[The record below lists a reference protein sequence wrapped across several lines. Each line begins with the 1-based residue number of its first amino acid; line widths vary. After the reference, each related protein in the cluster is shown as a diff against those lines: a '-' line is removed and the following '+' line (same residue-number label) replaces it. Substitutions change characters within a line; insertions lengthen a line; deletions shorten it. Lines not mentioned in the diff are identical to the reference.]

1 MSIDDAL
8 RAKVHRLVRDY
19 VSDDTI
25 PADLTAEPAAIRCG
39 TAVIYLRLVP
49 TSAEAERPVLRLFS
63 PLLRNVERSPELLG
77 ELNDL
82 NGRLNF
88 LRIFWRD
95 STVYAAAELLAP
107 TLTASELSNAC
118 DWLSDA
124 ADYYDVRLHAR
135 FGGDLAF
142 EPPPASDHP
151 ADTPGHLDSPTAKA
165 AP

>member
-1 MSIDDAL
+1 VSIDDAL

-19 VSDDTI
+19 VGDDTI

-39 TAVIYLRLVP
+39 TAIVYLRLVA
-49 TSAEAERPVLRLFS
+49 SAVATERPVLRLFS
-63 PLLRNVERSPELLG
+63 PLLRNVERSHELLE

-88 LRIFWRD
+88 MRIFWRD
-95 STVYAAAELLAP
+95 STVYAAVELLAT
-107 TLTASELSNAC
+107 TLTAGELSNAC
-118 DWLSDA
+118 DWLADA
-124 ADYYDVRLHAR
+124 ADYYDVRLHAH

-151 ADTPGHLDSPTAKA
+151 ADTPSPSARVAK
-165 AP
+165 

>member
-1 MSIDDAL
+1 VSIDDAL
-8 RAKVHRLVRDY
+8 RVKVHRLVRDY
-19 VSDDTI
+19 VGGDTI
-25 PADLTAEPAAIRCG
+25 PADLTTEPAAIRCG
-39 TAVIYLRLVP
+39 TAIVYLRLVA
-49 TSAEAERPVLRLFS
+49 SAVATEQPVLRLFS
-63 PLLRNVERSPELLG
+63 PLLRNVERSPELLD

-95 STVYAAAELLAP
+95 ATVYAAAELLAT

-118 DWLSDA
+118 DWLADA

-142 EPPPASDHP
+142 EPPPASEHP
-151 ADTPGHLDSPTAKA
+151 ADTPSPTKTAKA

>member
-1 MSIDDAL
+1 VSIDDAL

-19 VSDDTI
+19 VGDDTV

-39 TAVIYLRLVP
+39 TAVLYLRLVS
-49 TSAEAERPVLRLFS
+49 TERPVLRVFS
-63 PLLRNVERSPELLG
+63 PLLRHVERSPRLLA

-95 STVYAAAELLAP
+95 STVYAAAELLAR

-124 ADYYDVRLHAR
+124 ADYYDVRLHAQ
-135 FGGDLAF
+135 FGGELAF
-142 EPPPASDHP
+142 TPPPSSDHP
-151 ADTPGHLDSPTAKA
+151 ADSPTAKA
-165 AP
+165 TQ

>member
-8 RAKVHRLVRDY
+8 RGKVHRLVRDY
-19 VSDDTI
+19 VGDDTI

-39 TAVIYLRLVP
+39 TAVVYLRLVS
-49 TSAEAERPVLRLFS
+49 TEHPVLRLFS
-63 PLLRNVERSPELLG
+63 PLLRHVDRSPQLLA

-95 STVYAAAELLAP
+95 STVYAAAELLAR

-124 ADYYDVRLHAR
+124 ADYYDVRLHAQ
-135 FGGDLAF
+135 FGGELAF
-142 EPPPASDHP
+142 TPPPSSDHP
-151 ADTPGHLDSPTAKA
+151 ADSPTAKA
-165 AP
+165 RQ

>member
-8 RAKVHRLVRDY
+8 RARVHRLVRDY
-19 VSDDTI
+19 VGDDTI

-39 TAVIYLRLVP
+39 TAIVYLRLVSSP
-49 TSAEAERPVLRLFS
+49 VDAERPVLRLFS
-63 PLLRNVERSPELLG
+63 PLLRNVGRSTELLD

-82 NGRLNF
+82 NARLNF
-88 LRIFWRD
+88 LRIFWRE
-95 STVYAAAELLAP
+95 STVYAAAELLAS

-124 ADYYDVRLHAR
+124 ADYYDVRLHAH

-142 EPPPASDHP
+142 EPPPTSDHP
-151 ADTPGHLDSPTAKA
+151 ADRPSPTAKA

>member
-8 RAKVHRLVRDY
+8 RVKVHRLVRDY

-25 PADLTAEPAAIRCG
+25 PADLTTDPAAIRCG
-39 TAVIYLRLVP
+39 TAIVYLRLAS
-49 TSAEAERPVLRLFS
+49 TSAETERPVLRLFS
-63 PLLRNVERSPELLG
+63 PLLRNVERSPDLL
-77 ELNDL
+77 EKLNDL

-95 STVYAAAELLAP
+95 STVYAAAELLAS

-118 DWLSDA
+118 DWLADA
-124 ADYYDVRLHAR
+124 ADYYDVRLHAH

-142 EPPPASDHP
+142 EPPPTSDHP
-151 ADTPGHLDSPTAKA
+151 ADTPSPTAKA